1 MAKAA
6 WPTGSELTAAVAGV
20 GGSIPSGYT
29 AADIIA
35 GVIQEWEEATGWE
48 PFLAEVGTQTR
59 QFDPTFG
66 YTLRLP
72 GFFTVTSVV
81 VNGVTMSEGT
91 DYWALPYNSTSKMKP
106 ITGLRFLEPLTGLP
120 RTISVTGRM
129 GYDDDIH
136 EDAWLAVLN
145 KAVARCLKL
154 AAGANGSVSELK
166 QGLVDVK
173 YSMEAGRSTIDRMEA
188 DFDKAARRYRRAEFF

>member
-1 MAKAA
+1 MPKSA
-6 WPTGSELTAAVAGV
+6 WPTGTELTNAVTGV

-48 PFLAEVGTQTR
+48 PFLADASATTR

-72 GFFTVTSVV
+72 GYYTVT
-81 VNGVTMSEGT
+81 GVTVDGVAKT
-91 DYWALPYNSTSKMKP
+91 VNVDYWLHPQNHTAKKVP
-106 ITGLRFLEPLTGLP
+106 ITSLRFHDPLTGEP
-120 RTISVTGRM
+120 ASIAVTGRL
-129 GYDDDIH
+129 GYDHEIK

-145 KAVARCLKL
+145 KAVARCLEL
-154 AAGANGSVSELK
+154 AAGPYGSVSEIE
-166 QGLVDVK
+166 QGLVKVK
-173 YSMEAGRSTIDRMEA
+173 YGQEAGRSTIDRFKAE
-188 DFDKAARRYRRAEFF
+188 FEKAARRYRRAEFF

>member
-1 MAKAA
+1 MAKQA
-6 WPTGSELTAAVAGV
+6 WPSGPQLTMALAGF
-20 GGSIPSGYT
+20 GITMPSGYS

-35 GVIQEWEEATGWE
+35 GAVQEWEEATGWE
-48 PFLAEVGTQTR
+48 PFLADANATTR

-72 GFFTVTSVV
+72 GFFTITTVV
-81 VNGVTMSEGT
+81 VNGVTLTEGT
-91 DYWALPYNSTSKMKP
+91 DYWAVPYNNTSTMKP

-145 KAVARCLKL
+145 KAVARCLEL
-154 AAGANGSVSELK
+154 ASGPYGSVSEIE
-166 QGLVDVK
+166 QGLVKVK
-173 YSMEAGRSTIDRMEA
+173 YGQEAGHSTIDR
-188 DFDKAARRYRRAEFF
+188 FKAEFEKTARRYKRAEFF